1 VDYVFHLA
9 AQPGVRASWGKS
21 FEIYTRNNI
30 ESTQKLLEY
39 YKSSEIKK
47 FIYSSSS
54 SVYGDA
60 SLPMREETPLK
71 PVSPYGVSKLA
82 SEHLCYL
89 YWKNYNTPTISLR
102 YFTVYGPRQR
112 PDMAIHKFIKAI
124 LNGDKITI
132 FGDGT
137 QSRDFTFVQDTVN
150 ANILATRSKI
160 AGEILNIGSGKRITI
175 NDLIKEIEKITGIE
189 AEINYIEKQKGD
201 PEDTWA
207 DTSRVQ
213 QLLGWKAETELSKG
227 LEKQI
232 TWIIEQEQNW
242 KKL

>member
-1 VDYVFHLA
+1 
-9 AQPGVRASWGKS
+9 
-21 FEIYTRNNI
+21 
-30 ESTQKLLEY
+30 
-39 YKSSEIKK
+39 
-47 FIYSSSS
+47 
-54 SVYGDA
+54 
-60 SLPMREETPLK
+60 
-71 PVSPYGVSKLA
+71 
-82 SEHLCYL
+82 
-89 YWKNYNTPTISLR
+89 LR